1 MLIQKISIFLHATF
15 HTQDRWQTLKMKYK
29 FRTISIFHFI
39 TLLLT
44 LILIIGITGKSLFGI
59 MESFFV
65 VIFTIFTFI
74 TSYLIAYKLTIGKV
88 EITLSN
94 KKVEFLW
101 MKKPILTFQNNES
114 VEMDKIESW
123 KFTTEFQYSYFKI
136 YNPSD
141 IITISRLPN
150 WNPEKDDF
158 DNFLFT
164 FKKIIEKLNKKRE
177 KEIENINKDKLRNE
191 NTKLIVDRETK
202 YYKSNIS
209 KILFFVYII
218 CGILGTNYVYNNWN
232 TGKTNIGLAISGILG
247 CIFYISKYKKNRG

>member
-1 MLIQKISIFLHATF
+1 
-15 HTQDRWQTLKMKYK
+15 
-29 FRTISIFHFI
+29 
-39 TLLLT
+39 
-44 LILIIGITGKSLFGI
+44 
-59 MESFFV
+59 
-65 VIFTIFTFI
+65 
-74 TSYLIAYKLTIGKV
+74 
-88 EITLSN
+88 
-94 KKVEFLW
+94 

-247 CIFYISKYKKNRG
+247 CIFYISKYKKNRGW